1 MKREIYNGKPD
12 EFVEKV
18 VKQVQREMEENF
30 NIAFTQMDMAEKEL
44 VGTLTE
50 KQKELYQNF
59 LNARENFYKK
69 AKTIYKKR
77 F

>member
-1 MKREIYNGKPD
+1 MKREINNGKSD

-18 VKQVQREMEENF
+18 VKQVQDEMEENF
-30 NIAFTQMDMAEKEL
+30 NIAFTQMNILEKEL
-44 VGTLTE
+44 ADTLTE
-50 KQKELYQNF
+50 EQKELYQNF
-59 LNARENFYKK
+59 LRARENFYKK